1 MRSAVVIEG
10 VVFDVGYTLIDET
23 RRWRE
28 WARWLGATP
37 EALWANLRSV
47 IAEGVHHVEA
57 LKRLQAG
64 FDLEKARTERR
75 RAGRPDQFVAAD
87 MYPDASP
94 CIARLKAAGLKT
106 GAAGNM
112 SEDVERFLASSGLEF
127 DMIGSSQ
134 RWGAEKPNPTFFE
147 RVIEAMGLPADHL
160 VYVGDRLDND
170 VGPSAAAGMCAIYL
184 RRGLWAEVLSD
195 RPEATLASAVIDSLD
210 ELPGALPGFGWEAGS
225 SKEK

>member
-1 MRSAVVIEG
+1 MSRPIKG

-28 WARWLGATP
+28 WARWLAVRP
-37 EALWANLRSV
+37 EELWASMRNV

-57 LKRLQAG
+57 LKRLQPG
-64 FDLEKARTERR
+64 FDLEKARADRR
-75 RAGRPDQFVAAD
+75 RIGQHDQFLASDV
-87 MYPDASP
+87 YPDVPP

-106 GAAGNM
+106 AAAGNM

-134 RWGAEKPNPTFFE
+134 RWAVEKPNPAFFE
-147 RVIEAMGLPADHL
+147 RVIEGIGLPASEL
-160 VYVGDRLDND
+160 AYVGDRPDND
-170 VGPSAAAGMCAIYL
+170 VAPSAAAGMCAIYL

-195 RPEATLASAVIDSLD
+195 RPEAALAYATIDSLD
-210 ELPGALPGFGWEAGS
+210 ELPAALPGFGSKAGS
-225 SKEK
+225 SKEE